1 MKSTVLYAGSVAA
14 RAVATLLAVSVLVFM
29 ALHFVPG
36 GFERLYLGSTGNEA
50 AYAALRKM
58 AGLDRPLLEQ
68 YLSWVAGIA
77 HGDFGNSLLSS
88 RPIAEQF
95 SVRIPATVELALL
108 ASVISI
114 PIGTALGI
122 GAGIANIRGGRGGGF
137 GRLAGALSASIP
149 DFVLAAVL
157 VFGASLVGWKIAGS
171 SYIAIGDDPVGSV
184 VHMLLPA
191 SSLSFF
197 ATGIVARTVRD
208 AVLAVRA
215 EPFMTMAIARG
226 ESIWQIIR
234 RHILRNIANPLLT
247 VSAVN
252 VGYLLGG
259 AVIIER
265 IFAIPGVGDYAV
277 NAVNTRDYP
286 VVMATVMLGAMA
298 FVFANAFAD
307 VAGGI
312 IDPRIGARRR
322 TSR

>member
-1 MKSTVLYAGSVAA
+1 MKSTVLYASSVAG
-14 RAVATLLAVSVLVFM
+14 RAVATLLAVSVLVFL

-36 GFERLYLGSTGNEA
+36 GFEKIYLGAVGNDA
-50 AYAALRKM
+50 AYAALRKLV
-58 AGLDRPLLEQ
+58 GLDRPLIEQ
-68 YLSWVAGIA
+68 YLSWIAGIA

-88 RPIAEQF
+88 RPIAEQL

-108 ASVISI
+108 ASLLSI
-114 PIGTALGI
+114 PLGTALGV
-122 GAGIANIRGGRGGGF
+122 GAGIANLRGQGGGL

-149 DFVLAAVL
+149 DFVVAAVL

-171 SYIAIGDDPVGSV
+171 SYIAIGDDPAGSV
-184 VHMLLPA
+184 AHMLLPA

-234 RHILRNIANPLLT
+234 RHILRNIANPVVT

-252 VGYLLGG
+252 IGYLLGG

-265 IFAIPGVGDYAV
+265 VFAIPGVGDYAV

-286 VVMATVMLGAMA
+286 VVMATVMLGAIA

-307 VAGGI
+307 LAGGI

-322 TSR
+322 TSK